1 VSQLSRIKDQV
12 AFDVAGALFK
22 VGEERAATKCDA
34 IMARTVRF
42 AQPLWAPNIRL
53 LENAAA
59 A

>member
-1 VSQLSRIKDQV
+1 LKL
-12 AFDVAGALFK
+12 GK
-22 VGEERAATKCDA
+22 KRAATKCDA

>member
-1 VSQLSRIKDQV
+1 LELGK
-12 AFDVAGALFK
+12 
-22 VGEERAATKCDA
+22 ERAATKCDA

-53 LENAAA
+53 LEIAAA